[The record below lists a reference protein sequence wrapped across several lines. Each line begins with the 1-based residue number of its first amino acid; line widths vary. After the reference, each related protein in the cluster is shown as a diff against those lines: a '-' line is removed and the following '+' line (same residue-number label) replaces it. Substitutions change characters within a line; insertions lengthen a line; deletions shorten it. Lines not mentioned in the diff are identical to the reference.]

1 MARELV
7 YRSLDMR
14 DVEPI
19 LVRPSGGSDPDAAV
33 AWSELQNGLAQKITM
48 ADLTAALATLFEE
61 VLLTGGTTEQRNGDD
76 GTPYFFTRF
85 EHTVP
90 GWTNDSISE
99 IALIERGTRIQRDY
113 AHTFRPTGPGR
124 FMVEFQSKRANP
136 VLPDDAYIV
145 RVHCFPSNDVLGAGA
160 PIPGYALLTSPDNN
174 APWLLAQRDRVGEE
188 RFLSLVDHIGISP
201 TGFATAYLKNGNEL
215 NFEWGFDKN
224 FPQIDVHMG
233 IA

>member
-1 MARELV
+1 MARELA

-33 AWSELQNGLAQKITM
+33 AWSELETGLSQKIGM
-48 ADLTAALATLFEE
+48 PDLLAALATLFEE
-61 VLLTGGTTEQRNGDD
+61 VLLTRGVTEQRDGDD

-99 IALIERGTRIQRDY
+99 IALIERDTRTQRDY
-113 AHTFRPTGPGR
+113 THTFRPLGPGR
-124 FMVEFQSKRANP
+124 FMLEFQSKRANP

-145 RVHCFPSNDVLGAGA
+145 RVHCFPNNDTLGTP
-160 PIPGYALLTSPDNN
+160 PIVGYELLASPDNH
-174 APWLLAQRDRVGEE
+174 APWVATQRDRVGEA
-188 RFLSLVDHIGISP
+188 RFLSLVNRIGVSP
-201 TGFATAYLKNGNEL
+201 SGFTTAYLKNGNQL
-215 NFEWGFDKN
+215 NFEWGFDKS
-224 FPQIDVHMG
+224 FPQIDAHMG